1 MKKDRKDMIKDLR
14 TYTIYVLL
22 ITALYMTFIFT
33 SESGTFTTILL
44 ILVSI
49 GYLLI
54 VYFLMQLIS
63 TGIESVYWDAKDEEA
78 KYNSENMAKIL
89 ADADEFCKEYWKE
102 LEEKNKNEQK

>member
-1 MKKDRKDMIKDLR
+1 MKKDIIKDLR
-14 TYTIYVLL
+14 TYTIYALL

-54 VYFLMQLIS
+54 VYLLMQLIS
-63 TGIESVYWDAKDEEA
+63 TGIERVYWDAKDEEA
-78 KYNSENMAKIL
+78 KYNSENMAKLL
-89 ADADEFCKEYWKE
+89 ADADEFCKNCWKE
-102 LEEKNKNEQK
+102 LEEKNKNEQE